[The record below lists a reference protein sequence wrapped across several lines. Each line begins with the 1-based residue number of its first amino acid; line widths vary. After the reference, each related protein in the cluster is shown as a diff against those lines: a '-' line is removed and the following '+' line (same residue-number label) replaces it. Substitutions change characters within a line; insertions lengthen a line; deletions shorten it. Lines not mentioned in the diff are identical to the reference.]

1 RVLQHGSLPLVGD
14 IGRVTRYLTFADDAE
29 RQALASHLRER
40 AATLSE
46 VAGREISFAEAAEA
60 MRRGFAQ
67 ALNVT
72 LTPAAPT
79 SDELWRAEAL
89 MAEKQA
95 EMA

>member
-1 RVLQHGSLPLVGD
+1 
-14 IGRVTRYLTFADDAE
+14 
-29 RQALASHLRER
+29 LRER

-46 VAGREISFAEAAEA
+46 VAGRAISSAEAADA

-72 LTPAAPT
+72 LTPDAPT
-79 SDELWRAEAL
+79 PAELRRAEAL